1 MKASKITQPYPRC
14 IAFQGMLYTRSRS
27 RLQRCFLPAL
37 PGAPCC
43 TIDPTSCRGAGD
55 GRYMAHD
62 ASAFGSHHGEK
73 WMDLKY
79 PKKGMKEVDQKK
91 QGTIN

>member
-1 MKASKITQPYPRC
+1 
-14 IAFQGMLYTRSRS
+14 MLYIYTYIVWKVPS
-27 RLQRCFLPAL
+27 LPVLYNGVTTAL
-37 PGAPCC
+37 PGAPCS

-79 PKKGMKEVDQKK
+79 PKRGMKEVDQKK
-91 QGTIN
+91 

>member
-1 MKASKITQPYPRC
+1 MEGAINTRPR
-14 IAFQGMLYTRSRS
+14 S
-27 RLQRCFLPAL
+27 QRCFLPAL
-37 PGAPCC
+37 PGAPCS

-73 WMDLKY
+73 WMDLRFSD
-79 PKKGMKEVDQKK
+79 KGMKEVDTK
-91 QGTIN
+91 QVGNN